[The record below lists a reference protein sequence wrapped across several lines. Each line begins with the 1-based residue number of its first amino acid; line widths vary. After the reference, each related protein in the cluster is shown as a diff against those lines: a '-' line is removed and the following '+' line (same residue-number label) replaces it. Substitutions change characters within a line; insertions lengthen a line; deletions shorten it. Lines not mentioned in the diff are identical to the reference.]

1 MTANV
6 AESNGAL
13 VGEVSNDLGVALVD
27 TEVVTA
33 SGLESQALGTL
44 AVGASSQV
52 HLAASSSNGVPSAP
66 LLAIPLGNG
75 DRRAAE
81 THEEA
86 VQSLYDLGSLYSS
99 QAGGIPVLVAFTR
112 HPLYPLDLGT
122 AAERLGPSDAVVV
135 PLLPAVGP
143 EARTAVLGPAAGR
156 LRESGLWRGGATEQ
170 WFIGRAAGGLVRLP
184 VHPPRQGVGPPG
196 TELRLRRRLGHKPRG
211 SQWHPPRRR
220 RPGLTPPPAGQ

>member
-13 VGEVSNDLGVALVD
+13 VGKVSNDLGVALVD

-33 SGLESQALGTL
+33 SGLESQTLGTL

-52 HLAASSSNGVPSAP
+52 NLAASSSNGVPSAP
-66 LLAIPLGNG
+66 LLAIPLGSG

-135 PLLPAVGP
+135 PLLPAVGSG
-143 EARTAVLGPAAGR
+143 AKTAVLGPELVGSRGAA
-156 LRESGLWRGGATEQ
+156 SGAAEQLSSGSLAVQQGGSFDYQFILPATGWAHLELNFGSVDGSRHKRGD
-170 WFIGRAAGGLVRLP
+170 RHR
-184 VHPPRQGVGPPG
+184 
-196 TELRLRRRLGHKPRG
+196 
-211 SQWHPPRRR
+211 PPRRLR